1 LRWIKPLCTA
11 LALLLTACEIPNLL
25 FDNVLDVEDSDVP
38 GITFNPGVAET
49 TVGGTASVK
58 IYVMEVDNL
67 GGVHAQVQFD
77 YTRLTVTSVAAGTF
91 LGGSSVSA
99 PIFIYENDGA
109 GTLDI
114 NTFYMGAGN
123 GVSGTGDIATIVFTT
138 NTAGQTYLNFTEQT
152 EMVDAD
158 DNPITRMYQTIG
170 LPNETFSNYQIYLT
184 EQDKEIGRAVIDQA
198 PHPRIVLLEGLEGKT
213 TRGWDPGKIPGLE
226 HAIKK
231 TYDVAPIWFGG
242 KYTPDYQGRP
252 LSLRENIASLTF
264 CNVGIG
270 VMSGPIHFA
279 AAVGLPTLTL
289 FGDQLLHRLAPAY
302 FLNPYITNSSQ
313 QHRTLLGPTGHQIRL
328 LKGETPSLNL
338 TPREV
343 KRQGFKS
350 WNEPGKQSTKSCQS
364 VITIDEIMLV
374 LTEML

>member
-1 LRWIKPLCTA
+1 MRWIKPLCTA

-38 GITFNPGVAET
+38 GITFNPGRAET

-158 DNPITRMYQTIG
+158 DNPITIK
-170 LPNETFSNYQIYLT
+170 S
-184 EQDKEIGRAVIDQA
+184 KA
-198 PHPRIVLLEGLEGKT
+198 
-213 TRGWDPGKIPGLE
+213 RGMV
-226 HAIKK
+226 
-231 TYDVAPIWFGG
+231 VA
-242 KYTPDYQGRP
+242 K
-252 LSLRENIASLTF
+252 
-264 CNVGIG
+264 
-270 VMSGPIHFA
+270 
-279 AAVGLPTLTL
+279 
-289 FGDQLLHRLAPAY
+289 
-302 FLNPYITNSSQ
+302 
-313 QHRTLLGPTGHQIRL
+313 
-328 LKGETPSLNL
+328 
-338 TPREV
+338 
-343 KRQGFKS
+343 
-350 WNEPGKQSTKSCQS
+350 
-364 VITIDEIMLV
+364 
-374 LTEML
+374 